1 MVVVDDGSTD
11 DSRDVIARYGNRVT
25 AVLKENG
32 GQASACNAG
41 FARCRGNVVI
51 FLDADDVLL
60 PSAAARVAE
69 TFAVEATAV
78 KVQYRMAV
86 IDAEGRATG
95 ELKPPSHVPL
105 VGGDLRREELVFPFD
120 LPWMATSG
128 NAFSAEALR
137 RLMPIPEREF
147 AASADW
153 YLQHL
158 VALLGP
164 IVSLDEVCAS
174 YRVHGANRYE
184 PESPRL
190 DLAHVRQSV
199 RYAAAT
205 RRHLRRLANEL
216 ELALPPGP
224 ILSVADLANRLIS
237 HKLEPAAHPLRH
249 ESTARLM
256 LGGVVA
262 ALRRFNV
269 RWPMKAMFI
278 VWFVAIAVAPRA
290 VARWLAQL
298 FLFAERRR
306 RLNPLLRSL
315 NRPRSG

>member
-1 MVVVDDGSTD
+1 
-11 DSRDVIARYGNRVT
+11 
-25 AVLKENG
+25 
-32 GQASACNAG
+32 
-41 FARCRGNVVI
+41 
-51 FLDADDVLL
+51 
-60 PSAAARVAE
+60 
-69 TFAVEATAV
+69 
-78 KVQYRMAV
+78 
-86 IDAEGRATG
+86 
-95 ELKPPSHVPL
+95 
-105 VGGDLRREELVFPFD
+105 
-120 LPWMATSG
+120 
-128 NAFSAEALR
+128 
-137 RLMPIPEREF
+137 MPIPEREF

-164 IVSLDEVCAS
+164 IVSLDEVCAC

-205 RRHLRRLANEL
+205 RGHLRRLANEI

-237 HKLEPAAHPLRH
+237 HKLEPAAHPLPH

-278 VWFVAIAVAPRA
+278 GWFVAMAVAPHA
-290 VARWLAQL
+290 LARWLAQL

-306 RLNPLLRSL
+306 RLNPLLGAM